1 MQSEL
6 FIISVLKLVKILA
19 ADNISVQLNFRR
31 ASNMITINPAFWAK
45 KQDKIGKFEWLSLAQ
60 HLEDTCQIARLLW
73 MHWLSEGQRRHIITS
88 LSLPDEHVAASLVGF
103 LGAVHD
109 IGKATPAFQVKSGFS
124 NSLDLDCMLLEMLEG
139 EGFAGL
145 RSTSFANPEKSPH
158 ALAGQYLLSEYGV
171 KEDLASI
178 VGAHHGKP
186 VDDNNMIQNQR
197 SYSSNYYQ
205 TEDLFYAV
213 HQKWKD
219 EQRNIFD
226 RALEI
231 SGFESAKSLP
241 SIQQPGQV
249 LLSGLVIMADWIASN
264 EKYFPLVSLQKTA
277 VDDQQARIE
286 HGFSQWLKDASYPW
300 EAKRNDPHAL
310 YERRFSFTPRNVQSV
325 FAEVIE
331 NTDDPGIFIL
341 EAPMG
346 LGKTEAALV
355 AVEQLAQKTGRSGLF
370 FGLPTQ
376 ATSNGM
382 FPRIKAWLESVGAGY
397 QDKLGLRL
405 LHGKAALNPD
415 FNNLIKRSS
424 AKNVNIDG
432 EANGSVTVNEWFSG
446 RKTASLDDFVVG
458 TVDQFLMAAL
468 KQKHLALRHLGL
480 SKKVVVIDEV
490 HAYDAYMSQY
500 LYQAVRWMG
509 AYGVPVVILSATLP
523 ADRRMELVEQ
533 YLRGAGYEKK
543 NWILPQEDFKTDA
556 YPLITYTDGKA
567 IQQVNAF
574 APIENKAVQIIRYE
588 NEDIFP
594 LVADLLSE
602 GGVVGIIV
610 NTVKRAQTFARLC
623 SERFGAENV
632 VLLHSSFIAT
642 DRIEKEARLI
652 QTIGKGANRPYQKII
667 IGTQVIEQSLDI
679 DFDVLI
685 SDLAPIDLLI
695 QRIGRLHRHDI
706 KRPKQH
712 ESPVLYVLGTHPFL
726 EFESGSLAVYGGY
739 LLARTQALLPD
750 ILSIPQDISPLVQK
764 VYGQEDPAFSIELQ
778 SRYKEMKTEHD
789 TLLNNQSLKAQTY
802 RIDKP
807 PRKSSGASLVGW
819 LKNNHPNESE
829 EMAYAQVRD
838 TRETIEVIAL
848 QKTGDGYGF
857 IGGGEDLSKRIDDN
871 AVAKAIA
878 QQTLRLPGVLSA
890 PYRIDHTIRE
900 LERFN
905 LDRLRDWQSQNWLK
919 GTLGI
924 LFDQDYY
931 FLLNGYILR
940 YDKSLGLI
948 YEEEKNGPV

>member
-1 MQSEL
+1 
-6 FIISVLKLVKILA
+6 
-19 ADNISVQLNFRR
+19 
-31 ASNMITINPAFWAK
+31 MITMSPVFWAK
-45 KQDKIGKFEWLSLAQ
+45 KQDKAGKFEWLSLAQ
-60 HLEDTCQIARLLW
+60 HLEDTRQIARLLW
-73 MHWLSEGQRRHIITS
+73 MHWLSEGQRRHIIAS
-88 LSLPDEHVAASLVGF
+88 LSLPDENAAAGLVEF

-109 IGKATPAFQVKSGFS
+109 IGKATPAFQIKSGFQ
-124 NSLDLDCMLLEMLEG
+124 NSRDLDCMLMEMLEG
-139 EGFAGL
+139 AGFSDL
-145 RSTSFANPEKSPH
+145 RLIRLVNPEKSPH

-186 VDDNNMIQNQR
+186 VDDSNMIQNQR
-197 SYSSNYYQ
+197 AYGSNYYQ
-205 TEDLFYAV
+205 IEDSLHPL
-213 HQKWKD
+213 HQQWKN
-219 EQRNIFD
+219 EQRKVFD

-264 EKYFPLVSLQKTA
+264 ERYFPLISLQTTV
-277 VDDQQARIE
+277 VDNQQARME
-286 HGFSQWLKDASYPW
+286 HGFCLWLKDASYPW
-300 EAKRNDPHAL
+300 EARRNEPHEL
-310 YERRFSFTPRNVQSV
+310 YEKRFDFTPRNVQSV

-331 NTDDPGIFIL
+331 STDDPGIFIL

-355 AVEQLAQKTGRSGLF
+355 AVEQLAHKTGRSGLF

-382 FPRIKAWLESVGAGY
+382 FPRINAWLESVGADH
-397 QDKLGLRL
+397 QDRLGLRL

-415 FNNLIKRSS
+415 FDKLIKKSS
-424 AKNVNIDG
+424 AQNVNIDG
-432 EANGSVTVNEWFSG
+432 ETNGSVTVNEWFSG

-523 ADRRMELVEQ
+523 ADRRVELVEQ
-533 YLRGAGYEKK
+533 YLRGAGYR
-543 NWILPQEDFKTDA
+543 IRDCIRPQDGLKTDA
-556 YPLITYTDGKA
+556 YPLITYSDGRA
-567 IQQVNAF
+567 IKQVHSF
-574 APIENKAVQIIRYE
+574 APVENKVVQIIRYE
-588 NEDIFP
+588 NEDVLP
-594 LVADLLSE
+594 LVADLLSG
-602 GGVVGIIV
+602 GGVIGIIV
-610 NTVKRAQTFARLC
+610 NTVQRAQTFARLC

-652 QTIGKGANRPYQKII
+652 QTIGKGADRPHQKII

-685 SDLAPIDLLI
+685 SDLAPMDLLI
-695 QRIGRLHRHDI
+695 QRVGRLHRHDI
-706 KRPKQH
+706 KRPKKH
-712 ESPVLYVLGTHPFL
+712 EAPVLYVLGTHPAL
-726 EFESGSLAVYGGY
+726 DFESGSLAVYGGY

-764 VYGQEDPAFSIELQ
+764 VYGQEDPAFPNELQ
-778 SRYKEMKTEHD
+778 ARYKEMKTEHD

-829 EMAYAQVRD
+829 EKAYAQVRD
-838 TRETIEVIAL
+838 TQETIEVIAL
-848 QKTGDGYGF
+848 QKTGGGYGF
-857 IGGGEDLSKRIDDN
+857 IGGGEDLSKQIDDN

-878 QQTLRLPGVLSA
+878 QQTLRLPSVLSA
-890 PYRIDHTIRE
+890 PYRIDRTISE
-900 LERFN
+900 LEKFN
-905 LDRLRDWQSQNWLK
+905 LDHLGDWQSKPWLK
-919 GTLGI
+919 GALGI
-924 LFDQDYY
+924 LFDQDYH
-931 FLLNGYILR
+931 FSLNGYILK
-940 YDKSLGLI
+940 YNKSLGLT
-948 YEEEKNGPV
+948 YEEEENGPV